1 MTYHLLRMKQC
12 PMLVPTLLCCR
23 GVYVLQAELCS
34 KKSYKTSSSN
44 EIVKVPGTCFVQP
57 APAPAAPSPARP
69 CSDESA
75 VGFPALERELPS
87 LGGHLQYKV
96 SGPLEGPEPSTSS
109 SVGPIQ
115 PSSHGVAGS
124 AGASGFD
131 NPVSSSLDE
140 DIQIIHV
147 TDD

>member
-87 LGGHLQYKV
+87 LSGHLQY
-96 SGPLEGPEPSTSS
+96 SLEANTTLHHKLQNKWYFRYRHAILLCPFTSFA
-109 SVGPIQ
+109 PWT
-115 PSSHGVAGS
+115 
-124 AGASGFD
+124 F
-131 NPVSSSLDE
+131 LL
-140 DIQIIHV
+140 
-147 TDD
+147 